1 MSKLVLEIDEEKF
14 DELLVIRLKEHAS
27 ILRKDAVR
35 LSHVEDI
42 MNAIQ
47 THSAILRVIQY
58 WTVPSDFNKFMEKQY
73 GSKSAQGE

>member
-27 ILRKDAVR
+27 ILRKEAVS

-58 WTVPSDFNKFMEKQY
+58 WTVHTEFDKYLENTY
-73 GSKSAQGE
+73 GSKSTEGE

>member
-27 ILRKDAVR
+27 ILRKEAVS

-58 WTVPSDFNKFMEKQY
+58 WTVASDFNKFMEKQY
-73 GSKSAQGE
+73 GSKPDQGE